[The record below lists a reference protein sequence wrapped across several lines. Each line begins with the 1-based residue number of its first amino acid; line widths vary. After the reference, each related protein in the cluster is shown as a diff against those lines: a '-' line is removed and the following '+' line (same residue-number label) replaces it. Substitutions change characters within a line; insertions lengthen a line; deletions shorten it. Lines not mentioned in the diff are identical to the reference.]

1 MPKAKN
7 VEFEKFD
14 ATVRKVL
21 LVSRE
26 ELKRREE
33 EWKRRHAGR
42 KAGRKRKPA
51 PAPVTPSSFKQLA
64 TEVVKQQAEAVN
76 RKFNRDPQAEAQF

>member
-1 MPKAKN
+1 MKTARGL
-7 VEFEKFD
+7 EFDCFD

-21 LVSRE
+21 SVSRD

-42 KAGRKRKPA
+42 KAGRK
-51 PAPVTPSSFKQLA
+51 PSTSVSSRA
-64 TEVVKQQAEAVN
+64 STVK
-76 RKFNRDPQAEAQF
+76 D